1 MTAVRILRLAA
12 GGDGVGRLEDGRTVF
27 VPRTAPGDLVEIGG
41 LRARRRYARARVARV
56 LEPSPDRV
64 DPPCPHYLHDDCG
77 GCQLQ
82 HLDAGAQRAARR
94 GFVGDALRRIAK
106 LETGSLMG
114 LTPDHFIQIGIGIT
128 VLGAAITGRISWGES
143 LPVIGRMFSGM

>member
-41 LRARRRYARARVARV
+41 LHARRRYARARVARV
-56 LEPSPDRV
+56 FEPSPDRV

-77 GCQLQ
+77 GCQFQKVHGWFLN
-82 HLDAGAQRAARR
+82 D
-94 GFVGDALRRIAK
+94 
-106 LETGSLMG
+106 M
-114 LTPDHFIQIGIGIT
+114 
-128 VLGAAITGRISWGES
+128 
-143 LPVIGRMFSGM
+143 

>member
-12 GGDGVGRLEDGRTVF
+12 GGEGVGRLEDGRTVF

-64 DPPCPHYLHDDCG
+64 EAEPAEAAKPAEPLRSPARPRHG
-77 GCQLQ
+77 
-82 HLDAGAQRAARR
+82 RA
-94 GFVGDALRRIAK
+94 
-106 LETGSLMG
+106 
-114 LTPDHFIQIGIGIT
+114 
-128 VLGAAITGRISWGES
+128 
-143 LPVIGRMFSGM
+143 LPR